1 MMDQGHDVGSTS
13 ARKGMKK
20 INVIGGGFAGVEAA
34 WQAARAG
41 VQVRLFEMRPVK
53 QTPAH
58 RTDKLAEI
66 VCSNSLKSDEPGSA
80 PYLLKEELRRAG
92 SLVMEVAAATKV
104 PAGAALAVDR
114 HKFAELITREIENNS
129 NIELVREEAREIRE
143 DEITII
149 ATGPL
154 SSDALTAEI
163 MKITGSDQLYFYDAI
178 APIVAA
184 DSVDRSIAFLAA
196 RYGKGGDD
204 YLNCPF
210 NEEQYAIFYDALI
223 NAQSVPLQRFEDTRW
238 FEACLPI
245 EELARRGVD
254 TPRFGPMKP
263 VGLVDPRTGREP
275 YAAVQLRQENLM
287 ADAYSL
293 VGFQNHLRYGEQAR
307 VLRLIP
313 GMERAE
319 FLQFG
324 QIHRNTYICSP
335 RVLAATMQMR
345 ERPNIFFAGQITG
358 VEGYVESVAMGWLAG
373 VNAARLAAG
382 DELIE
387 APRLSATGALA
398 RYVSRT
404 ETKNFQPVNITF
416 ALLEPLADDQRRHVR
431 RKRDRHEL
439 QVNLALKEWDAWLQ
453 QNQNREP
460 ALQASV

>member
-1 MMDQGHDVGSTS
+1 MNKV
-13 ARKGMKK
+13 
-20 INVIGGGFAGVEAA
+20 NVIGGGFAGVEAA

-41 VQVRLFEMRPVK
+41 AQVRLFEMRPVK
-53 QTPAH
+53 ETPAH

-66 VCSNSLKSDEPGSA
+66 VCSNSLKSDEVGSA

-92 SLVMEVAAATKV
+92 SLVMEAAAVTRV

-114 HKFAELITREIENNS
+114 HKFAELITERIESNV
-129 NIELVREEAREIRE
+129 NIELLREEVARIDDNEIS
-143 DEITII
+143 II

-154 SSDALTAEI
+154 SSDALTTEI
-163 MKITGSDQLYFYDAI
+163 MKLTGSDQLYFYDAI

-184 DSVDRSIAFLAA
+184 DSVDRSVAFRAA

-210 NEEQYAIFYDALI
+210 DKEQYQRFYEALI
-223 NAQSVPLQRFEDTRW
+223 EAKSVPLQRFEETRW
-238 FEACLPI
+238 FESCLPI

-263 VGLVDPRTGREP
+263 VGLIDPRTGREP

-313 GMERAE
+313 GMENAE

-345 ERPNIFFAGQITG
+345 ERPNVFFAGQITG
-358 VEGYVESVAMGWLAG
+358 VEGYVESVAMGWIAG
-373 VNAARLAAG
+373 VNAARLAMAQP
-382 DELIE
+382 LIQ
-387 APRLSATGALA
+387 APPLSAIGALA
-398 RYVSRT
+398 RYVSNAQ
-404 ETKNFQPVNITF
+404 TKNFQPVNITF
-416 ALLEPLADDQRRHVR
+416 ALLEPLTEQDRKRVR
-431 RKRDRHEL
+431 RKRDRHQL
-439 QVNLALKEWDAWLQ
+439 QVELALKEWDTWLQ
-453 QNQNREP
+453 QIQSP
-460 ALQASV
+460 ALQAFA

>member
-1 MMDQGHDVGSTS
+1 
-13 ARKGMKK
+13 MKK
-20 INVIGGGFAGVEAA
+20 VNVIGGGLAGVEAA

-41 VQVRLFEMRPVK
+41 AQVRLFEMRPVS

-92 SLVMEVAAATKV
+92 SLVMDSAAATRV

-114 HKFAELITREIENNS
+114 QKFAELITEQIESNP
-129 NIELVREEAREIRE
+129 NIELVREEVKKI
-143 DEITII
+143 DDHEITII

-154 SSDALTAEI
+154 SSDALTAAI
-163 MKITGSDQLYFYDAI
+163 IKLTGSDQLYFYDAI

-184 DSVDRSIAFLAA
+184 DSIDRSIAFPAA

-210 NEEQYAIFYDALI
+210 DDQQYAHFYSALI
-223 NAQSVPLQRFEDTRW
+223 EAKSVPLHRFEQTRW
-238 FEACLPI
+238 FESCLPI
-245 EELARRGVD
+245 EELARRGLD
-254 TPRFGPMKP
+254 TLRFGPMKP
-263 VGLVDPRTGREP
+263 VGLIDPRSGREP

-307 VLRLIP
+307 VLRTIP
-313 GMERAE
+313 GMEHAE

-335 RVLAATMQMR
+335 RVLSATMQMR
-345 ERPNIFFAGQITG
+345 ACPNIFFAGQITG

-373 VNAARLAAG
+373 QNAARLLLSR
-382 DELIE
+382 DLIR
-387 APRLSATGALA
+387 APRLSAMGALA
-398 RYVSRT
+398 RYVSRA

-416 ALLEPLADDQRRHVR
+416 ALLEPLTEQDRRRLR
-431 RKRDRHEL
+431 RKRDRHQL
-439 QVNLALKEWDAWLQ
+439 QVELALKEWDTWLQ
-453 QNQNREP
+453 ATQDQSP
-460 ALQASV
+460 ALQIYA

>member
-1 MMDQGHDVGSTS
+1 
-13 ARKGMKK
+13 MKR

-80 PYLLKEELRRAG
+80 PYLLKEELRRGG
-92 SLVMEVAAATKV
+92 SLVMEIAAATKV

-114 HKFAELITREIENNS
+114 QKFAELITGKIES
-129 NIELVREEAREIRE
+129 HPNIELVREEAKEIRE

-154 SSDALTAEI
+154 SSDALTPEI
-163 MKITGSDQLYFYDAI
+163 MKLTGSDQLYFYDAI

-184 DSVDRSIAFLAA
+184 DSIDRSIAFLSA

-335 RVLAATMQMR
+335 RVLVATMQMR

-358 VEGYVESVAMGWLAG
+358 VEGYVESVATGWLAG
-373 VNAARLAAG
+373 INAARFAANE
-382 DELIE
+382 ELVE

-398 RYVSRT
+398 RYVSRA

-416 ALLEPLADDQRRHVR
+416 ALLEPLADDQRRRFR

-453 QNQNREP
+453 QNQNPEP

>member
-1 MMDQGHDVGSTS
+1 MNE
-13 ARKGMKK
+13 
-20 INVIGGGFAGVEAA
+20 IIVIGGGLAGVEAA
-34 WQAARAG
+34 WQATRAG
-41 VQVRLFEMRPVK
+41 ARVRLHEMRPVK

-66 VCSNSLKSDEPGSA
+66 VCSNYLKDDEQGFGC
-80 PYLLKEELRRAG
+80 YLLKEELRRG
-92 SLVMEVAAATKV
+92 QSLVMEAAAATRV

-114 HKFAELITREIENNS
+114 QQFAQHITRRIEDNPQIEI
-129 NIELVREEAREIRE
+129 VREE
-143 DEITII
+143 ITTITRDAIAII

-154 SSDALTAEI
+154 TSDALTLEI
-163 MKITGSDQLYFYDAI
+163 MKLNGDDQMYFYDAI

-184 DSVDRSIAFLAA
+184 DSVDDAIAFRAA

-210 NEEQYAIFYDALI
+210 DEEQYARFYEALI
-223 NAQSVPLQRFEDTRW
+223 EANSVPLQRFEETRW

-254 TPRFGPMKP
+254 TLRYGPMKP
-263 VGLVDPRTGREP
+263 VGLVDPRNGREP
-275 YAAVQLRQENLM
+275 YAAVQLRQENQM
-287 ADAYSL
+287 ADAYSM

-307 VLRLIP
+307 VLHLIP
-313 GMERAE
+313 GLERAE

-335 RVLAATMQMR
+335 RVLDATMQMR
-345 ERPNIFFAGQITG
+345 ERPPIFFAGQITG

-373 VNAARLAAG
+373 VNAARLLNG
-382 DELIE
+382 GELLV
-387 APRLSATGALA
+387 APPRSAVGALA
-398 RYVSRT
+398 RYVSRA

-416 ALLEPLADDQRRHVR
+416 ALLEPLANDERRRVR
-431 RKRDRHEL
+431 RKRDRHQL

-453 QNQNREP
+453 ENQQLQLP
-460 ALQASV
+460 ALQASA